1 MTEHTLRIGSRKSEL
16 ALEQTYIIERLL
28 KEAYPDLKTEIVT
41 SDTLGDKNLISP
53 LQAFGG
59 KGVFVSELEEA
70 LLNGQ
75 IDLAVHSAKD
85 MPAKLDQGLC
95 IAAVSKREYP
105 GDVFLTRKDT
115 DMTSFKGERFV
126 VGTSSPRRQC
136 FFKECWKELWEN
148 AGAGPAPEL
157 VFETLRGNV
166 HTRLNKLETGLY
178 DGIILAQA
186 GLTRLGIT
194 ETDDLHFYPLDPEHF
209 IPAGGQGILA
219 VEAKAGSPAAKLC
232 EKIDVPEAHVCLDAE
247 RGVLAYLNAGCHEPI
262 GVYAQIQ
269 ENKLILR
276 AAGADAGLSDT
287 NDTKVKHVCITGS
300 CEKEEIEQ
308 MIKEIGKGLKR
319 R

>member
-28 KEAYPDLKTEIVT
+28 KETYPHLKTEIIT

-85 MPAKLDQGLC
+85 MPAKLDPGLC
-95 IAAVSKREYP
+95 IAAVSHREYP
-105 GDVFLTRKDT
+105 GDVFLTRNDT
-115 DMTSFKGERFV
+115 DLASFKGKTFI

-136 FFKECWKELWEN
+136 FFKECWKEIWEQT
-148 AGAGPAPEL
+148 GTGPVPEL
-157 VFETLRGNV
+157 IFETLRGNV
-166 HTRLNKLETGLY
+166 HTRLTKLKNGLY

-186 GLTRLGIT
+186 GLTRLGIG
-194 ETDDLHFYPLDPEHF
+194 ENEDLHFYSLDPKRF

-219 VEAKAGSPAAKLC
+219 VEAKAGSAAARLC
-232 EKIDVPEAHVCLDAE
+232 EKIDVPKTHICLDAE

-262 GVYAQIQ
+262 GVYASI
-269 ENKLILR
+269 EGKDLTIR
-276 AAGADAGLSDT
+276 AAGAVSGTSHTA
-287 NDTKVKHVCITGS
+287 VKHVCITGS
-300 CEKEEIEQ
+300 GEKEELERMIE
-308 MIKEIGKGLKR
+308 EIGKGLGR